1 MKKITL
7 LSLVAV
13 LLTALTFT
21 SCNDDNGYSYLTK
34 EQQDAYQTKMAG
46 SYSNLVLLFDHK
58 NDADVNKQIDSV
70 ETECYFSMRN
80 DSTFTISNFPI
91 KKLAEHISNPE
102 LKEAIS
108 KVEDKTVAG
117 KYMVLPNSL
126 TNQAYFYACPS
137 PINLNL
143 TYGSDAKEH
152 KVVLVFTANTYDY
165 NTQHYVGGC
174 IWSTKQIVFP
184 FYLTSIFVDGAK
196 TDYIKNSIYPN
207 AYVRYVSFVC
217 RNKAASK

>member
-21 SCNDDNGYSYLTK
+21 SCNTGDDNGYSYLTK
-34 EQQDAYQTKMAG
+34 EQQDAYQTNMAG
-46 SYSNLVLLFDHK
+46 HYPNLVLLFDHK
-58 NDADVNKQIDSV
+58 NDADVKNQADSV

-108 KVEDKTVAG
+108 KVGDKTVAG
-117 KYMVLPNSL
+117 KYMVLPNSQ
-126 TNQAYFYACPS
+126 TNQAYFCAYPS

-152 KVVLVFTANTYDY
+152 KVVLVFDTY
-165 NTQHYVGGC
+165 YVGGC
-174 IWSTKQIVFP
+174 IWSTKQIGFP
-184 FYLTSIFVDGAK
+184 FYLTRIFVDGK
-196 TDYIKNSIYPN
+196 ETNYIKNSINSQPI
-207 AYVRYVSFVC
+207 VSFIC
-217 RNKAASK
+217 RNKATSK

>member
-21 SCNDDNGYSYLTK
+21 SCNTGDDNGYSYLTK

-58 NDADVNKQIDSV
+58 NDANVKNQIDSV

-108 KVEDKTVAG
+108 KVEDKTVTG
-117 KYMVLPNSL
+117 MYMVLPNSQ
-126 TNQAYFYACPS
+126 TNQAYFYAYPS

-143 TYGSDAKEH
+143 KYGSDAKEH
-152 KVVLVFTANTYDY
+152 KVVLVFSPDTYY
-165 NTQHYVGGC
+165 AGGC
-174 IWSTKQIVFP
+174 IWATKQIGFP
-184 FYLTSIFVDGAK
+184 FYLTRIFVDGAQ
-196 TDYIKNSIYPN
+196 TNYIKNSINSQPI
-207 AYVRYVSFVC
+207 VSFAC
-217 RNKAASK
+217 RNKVTSKQ

>member
-21 SCNDDNGYSYLTK
+21 SCNTGDDNGYSLLTK

-46 SYSNLVLLFDHK
+46 SYRNLVLLFDHK
-58 NDADVNKQIDSV
+58 NDANVKNQADSV

-108 KVEDKTVAG
+108 KVEDKTVTG
-117 KYMVLPNSL
+117 MYMVLPNSQ
-126 TNQAYFYACPS
+126 TSQAYFYAYPS

-143 TYGSDAKEH
+143 KYGSDAKEH
-152 KVVLVFTANTYDY
+152 KVVLVFSPDTYY
-165 NTQHYVGGC
+165 AGGC
-174 IWSTKQIVFP
+174 IWATKQIGFP
-184 FYLTSIFVDGAK
+184 FYLTRIFVDGAQ
-196 TDYIKNSIYPN
+196 TNYIKNSINSQPI
-207 AYVRYVSFVC
+207 VSFAC
-217 RNKAASK
+217 RNKVTSKQ

>member
-21 SCNDDNGYSYLTK
+21 SCNTGDDNGYSYLTK
-34 EQQDAYQTKMAG
+34 EQQNAYQTKMAG

-70 ETECYFSMRN
+70 ETSCNFSMRN

-108 KVEDKTVAG
+108 KVEDKTVTG

-143 TYGSDAKEH
+143 TYGSDAKKH
-152 KVVLVFTANTYDY
+152 KVVLVFTASSYY
-165 NTQHYVGGC
+165 LGSCV
-174 IWSTKQIVFP
+174 WSTKQIGFP
-184 FYLTSIFVDGAK
+184 FNLSYIFVDGAQ
-196 TDYIKNSIYPN
+196 TNYIKNSIHSG
-207 AYVRYVSFVC
+207 AYVSFAC
-217 RNKAASK
+217 RNKVTTK

>member
-13 LLTALTFT
+13 LFTALTFT
-21 SCNDDNGYSYLTK
+21 SCNTGDDNGYSYLTK
-34 EQQDAYQTKMAG
+34 EQQDAYQTNMAG

-58 NDADVNKQIDSV
+58 NDANVKNQADSV
-70 ETECYFSMRN
+70 ETSCYFSMRN

-108 KVEDKTVAG
+108 KVEDKPVAG
-117 KYMVLPNSL
+117 KYMVLPNSK

-152 KVVLVFTANTYDY
+152 KVVLVFTTSSYYTGSCVWA
-165 NTQHYVGGC
+165 
-174 IWSTKQIVFP
+174 TKQIAFP
-184 FYLTSIFVDGAK
+184 FYLTYIFVDGAQ
-196 TDYIKNSIYPN
+196 TNYIKNSTHSG
-207 AYVRYVSFVC
+207 AYVSFAC
-217 RNKAASK
+217 RNKATSKQ

>member
-21 SCNDDNGYSYLTK
+21 SCNTGDDNGYSYLTK
-34 EQQDAYQTKMAG
+34 EQQDAYQMNMAG

-58 NDADVNKQIDSV
+58 NDANVKNQIDSV
-70 ETECYFSMRN
+70 ETSCTFSMRN

-108 KVEDKTVAG
+108 KVEDKTVTG

-152 KVVLVFTANTYDY
+152 KVILYFSSHPY
-165 NTQHYVGGC
+165 YVGSC
-174 IWSTKQIVFP
+174 IWSTKQIGFL
-184 FYLTSIFVDGAK
+184 FNLTYIFVDGAR
-196 TDYIKNSIYPN
+196 TNYIKNSIN
-207 AYVRYVSFVC
+207 SETTVSFAC
-217 RNKAASK
+217 RNKVTTK

>member
-21 SCNDDNGYSYLTK
+21 SCNTGDDNGYSYLTK
-34 EQQDAYQTKMAG
+34 EQQNAYQTKMAG

-70 ETECYFSMRN
+70 ETSCNFSMRN

-108 KVEDKTVAG
+108 KVEDKTVTG

-137 PINLNL
+137 PINLTL

-152 KVVLVFTANTYDY
+152 KVVLVFTASSY
-165 NTQHYVGGC
+165 YVGSC
-174 IWSTKQIVFP
+174 IWSTQQIGFP
-184 FYLTSIFVDGAK
+184 FNLTYIFVDDK
-196 TDYIKNSIYPN
+196 QTNYIKNSIHSG
-207 AYVRYVSFVC
+207 AYVSFAC
-217 RNKAASK
+217 RNKVTAK

>member
-21 SCNDDNGYSYLTK
+21 SCNTGDDNGYSYLTK

-46 SYSNLVLLFDHK
+46 FYPNLVLLFDHK
-58 NDADVNKQIDSV
+58 NDANVKNQADSV
-70 ETECYFSMRN
+70 ETSCNFSMRN

-108 KVEDKTVAG
+108 KVEDKTVTG
-117 KYMVLPNSL
+117 KYMVLPNSP

-137 PINLNL
+137 PINLTL

-152 KVVLVFTANTYDY
+152 KVVLVFTASSY
-165 NTQHYVGGC
+165 YVGSC
-174 IWSTKQIVFP
+174 IWSTQQIGFP
-184 FYLTSIFVDGAK
+184 FNLTYIFVDDK
-196 TDYIKNSIYPN
+196 QTNYIKNSIYSD
-207 AYVRYVSFVC
+207 AYVRFAC
-217 RNKAASK
+217 RNKVTTK

>member
-21 SCNDDNGYSYLTK
+21 SCNTGDDNGYSYLTK

-46 SYSNLVLLFDHK
+46 SYPNLVLLFDHK
-58 NDADVNKQIDSV
+58 NDADGKNQIASV
-70 ETECYFSMRN
+70 ETSCDFSN

-108 KVEDKTVAG
+108 KVEDKTVTG

-152 KVVLVFTANTYDY
+152 KVVLVFTT
-165 NTQHYVGGC
+165 HVGSC
-174 IWSTKQIVFP
+174 IWSTKQIDFP
-184 FYLTSIFVDGAK
+184 FYLTSIFVDG
-196 TDYIKNSIYPN
+196 TQTNYIKNSTHSGTF
-207 AYVRYVSFVC
+207 VSFAC
-217 RNKAASK
+217 RNKATSKQ

>member
-21 SCNDDNGYSYLTK
+21 SCNTGDDNGYSYLTK

-46 SYSNLVLLFDHK
+46 FYSNLVLLFDHK
-58 NDADVNKQIDSV
+58 NDANVKNQIDSV

-108 KVEDKTVAG
+108 KVGDKTVAG
-117 KYMVLPNSL
+117 KYMVLPNSQ

-152 KVVLVFTANTYDY
+152 KVVLVFTASSY
-165 NTQHYVGGC
+165 YVGSC
-174 IWSTKQIVFP
+174 VWSTKQIGFP
-184 FYLTSIFVDGAK
+184 FYLTSIFVDGAQ
-196 TDYIKNSIYPN
+196 TNYIKNSIHSGK
-207 AYVRYVSFVC
+207 YVSFAC
-217 RNKAASK
+217 RNKATSK

>member
-21 SCNDDNGYSYLTK
+21 SCNTGDDNGYSLLTK

-46 SYSNLVLLFDHK
+46 SYRNLVLLFDHK
-58 NDADVNKQIDSV
+58 NDANVKNQADSV

-91 KKLAEHISNPE
+91 KKLTEHISNPE

-108 KVEDKTVAG
+108 KVEDKTVTG
-117 KYMVLPNSL
+117 MYMVLPNSQ
-126 TNQAYFYACPS
+126 TNQAYFYAYPS

-143 TYGSDAKEH
+143 KYGSDAKEH
-152 KVVLVFTANTYDY
+152 KVVLVFSPDTYY
-165 NTQHYVGGC
+165 AGGC
-174 IWSTKQIVFP
+174 IWATKQIGFP
-184 FYLTSIFVDGAK
+184 FYLTRIFVDGAQ
-196 TDYIKNSIYPN
+196 TNYIKNSINSQPI
-207 AYVRYVSFVC
+207 VSFAC
-217 RNKAASK
+217 RNKVTSKQ

>member
-21 SCNDDNGYSYLTK
+21 SCNTGDDNGYSYLTK
-34 EQQDAYQTKMAG
+34 EQQDAYQMKMAG

-58 NDADVNKQIDSV
+58 NDANVKSQIDSV
-70 ETECYFSMRN
+70 ETSCTFSMRN

-108 KVEDKTVAG
+108 KVEDKTVTG

-152 KVVLVFTANTYDY
+152 KVILYFSSHPY
-165 NTQHYVGGC
+165 YVGSC
-174 IWSTKQIVFP
+174 IWSTKQIGFL
-184 FYLTSIFVDGAK
+184 FNLTYIFVDGAQ
-196 TDYIKNSIYPN
+196 TNYIKNSIN
-207 AYVRYVSFVC
+207 SETTVSFAC
-217 RNKAASK
+217 RNKVTTK

>member
-21 SCNDDNGYSYLTK
+21 SCNTDDDNSYLTK

-46 SYSNLVLLFDHK
+46 SYPNLVLLFDHK
-58 NDADVNKQIDSV
+58 NDANVKNQVDSV

-91 KKLAEHISNPE
+91 KKLAEHISDPE

-108 KVEDKTVAG
+108 KVEDRTVPG
-117 KYMVLPNSL
+117 KYMVLPKSQ
-126 TNQAYFYACPS
+126 TSQAYFSACPS
-137 PINLNL
+137 PITLNL
-143 TYGSDAKEH
+143 KYGSDAKEH
-152 KVVLVFTANTYDY
+152 KVVLIFSAY
-165 NTQHYVGGC
+165 YVGGC
-174 IWSTKQIVFP
+174 IWSTKQIGFP
-184 FYLTSIFVDGAK
+184 FYLTRIFVDGK
-196 TDYIKNSIYPN
+196 ETNYIKNSINSQPI
-207 AYVRYVSFVC
+207 VSFIC
-217 RNKAASK
+217 RNKATSK

>member
-21 SCNDDNGYSYLTK
+21 SCNTGDDNGYSLLTK

-58 NDADVNKQIDSV
+58 NDANVKNQADSV

-108 KVEDKTVAG
+108 KVEDKTVTG
-117 KYMVLPNSL
+117 MYMVLPNSQ
-126 TNQAYFYACPS
+126 TNQAYFYAYPS

-143 TYGSDAKEH
+143 KYGSDAKEH
-152 KVVLVFTANTYDY
+152 KVVLVFSPDTYY
-165 NTQHYVGGC
+165 AGGC
-174 IWSTKQIVFP
+174 IWATKQIGFP
-184 FYLTSIFVDGAK
+184 FYLTRIFVDGAQ
-196 TDYIKNSIYPN
+196 TNYIKNSINSQPI
-207 AYVRYVSFVC
+207 VSFAC
-217 RNKAASK
+217 RNKVTSKQ

>member
-21 SCNDDNGYSYLTK
+21 SCNTGDDNGYSYLTK

-46 SYSNLVLLFDHK
+46 SYRNLVLLFDHK
-58 NDADVNKQIDSV
+58 NDANVKNQADSV

-108 KVEDKTVAG
+108 KVEDKTVTG
-117 KYMVLPNSL
+117 MYMVLPNSQ
-126 TNQAYFYACPS
+126 TNQAYFYAYPS

-143 TYGSDAKEH
+143 KYGSDAKEH
-152 KVVLVFTANTYDY
+152 KVVLVFSPDTYY
-165 NTQHYVGGC
+165 AGGC
-174 IWSTKQIVFP
+174 IWATKQIGFP
-184 FYLTSIFVDGAK
+184 FYLTRIFVDGAP
-196 TDYIKNSIYPN
+196 TNYIKNSINSQPI
-207 AYVRYVSFVC
+207 VSFAC
-217 RNKAASK
+217 RNKVTSKQ

>member
-21 SCNDDNGYSYLTK
+21 SCNTGDDNGYSLLTK

-46 SYSNLVLLFDHK
+46 SYRNLVLLFDHK
-58 NDADVNKQIDSV
+58 NDANVKNQADSV

-108 KVEDKTVAG
+108 KVDDKTVTG
-117 KYMVLPNSL
+117 MYMVLPNSQ
-126 TNQAYFYACPS
+126 TNQAYFYAYPS

-143 TYGSDAKEH
+143 KYGSDAKEH
-152 KVVLVFTANTYDY
+152 KVVLVFTPDTYY
-165 NTQHYVGGC
+165 AGGC
-174 IWSTKQIVFP
+174 IWATKQIGFP
-184 FYLTSIFVDGAK
+184 FYLTRIFVDGAP
-196 TDYIKNSIYPN
+196 TNYIKNSINSQPI
-207 AYVRYVSFVC
+207 VSFAC
-217 RNKAASK
+217 RNKVTSKQ

>member
-21 SCNDDNGYSYLTK
+21 SCNTGDDNGYSLLTK

-46 SYSNLVLLFDHK
+46 SYRNLVLLFDHK
-58 NDADVNKQIDSV
+58 NDANVKNQADSV

-108 KVEDKTVAG
+108 KVEDKTVTG
-117 KYMVLPNSL
+117 MYMVLPNSQ
-126 TNQAYFYACPS
+126 TNQAYFYAYPS

-143 TYGSDAKEH
+143 KYGSDAKEH
-152 KVVLVFTANTYDY
+152 KVVLVFSPDTYY
-165 NTQHYVGGC
+165 AGGC
-174 IWSTKQIVFP
+174 IWATKQIGFP
-184 FYLTSIFVDGAK
+184 FYLTRIFVDGAQ
-196 TDYIKNSIYPN
+196 TNYIKNSINSQPI
-207 AYVRYVSFVC
+207 VSFAC
-217 RNKAASK
+217 RNKVTSKQ

>member
-21 SCNDDNGYSYLTK
+21 SCNTGDDNGYSYLTK
-34 EQQDAYQTKMAG
+34 EKQDAYQTNMAG
-46 SYSNLVLLFDHK
+46 PYSNLVLLFDHK
-58 NDADVNKQIDSV
+58 NDANVKNQADSV
-70 ETECYFSMRN
+70 ETSCYFSMRN

-108 KVEDKTVAG
+108 KVEDQTVTG

-143 TYGSDAKEH
+143 TYGSDAKKH
-152 KVVLVFTANTYDY
+152 KVVLVFTASSY
-165 NTQHYVGGC
+165 YVGSC
-174 IWSTKQIVFP
+174 IWSTKQIGFP
-184 FYLTSIFVDGAK
+184 FNLTYIFVDDK
-196 TDYIKNSIYPN
+196 QTNYIKNSIYSD
-207 AYVRYVSFVC
+207 AYVRFAC
-217 RNKAASK
+217 RNKVTTK

>member
-21 SCNDDNGYSYLTK
+21 SCNTDDDNSYLTK

-58 NDADVNKQIDSV
+58 NDANVKNQIDSV

-108 KVEDKTVAG
+108 KVEDRTVPG
-117 KYMVLPNSL
+117 KYMVLPKSQ
-126 TNQAYFYACPS
+126 TSQAYFSACPS
-137 PINLNL
+137 PITLNL
-143 TYGSDAKEH
+143 KYGSDAKEH
-152 KVVLVFTANTYDY
+152 KVVLIFSAYY
-165 NTQHYVGGC
+165 AGGC
-174 IWSTKQIVFP
+174 IWATKQIGFP
-184 FYLTSIFVDGAK
+184 FYLTYIFVDGAQ
-196 TDYIKNSIYPN
+196 TNYIKNSINSQPI
-207 AYVRYVSFVC
+207 VSFIC
-217 RNKAASK
+217 RNKATSKQ

>member
-21 SCNDDNGYSYLTK
+21 SCNTDDDNSYLTK
-34 EQQDAYQTKMAG
+34 EQQDAYQTNMAG
-46 SYSNLVLLFDHK
+46 HYPNLVLLFDHK
-58 NDADVNKQIDSV
+58 NDANVKNQADSV

-108 KVEDKTVAG
+108 KVEDKPVTG

-126 TNQAYFYACPS
+126 TNQAYFYAYPS

-152 KVVLVFTANTYDY
+152 KVVLVFTPDTY
-165 NTQHYVGGC
+165 YVGGC
-174 IWSTKQIVFP
+174 IWSTKQIGFP
-184 FYLTSIFVDGAK
+184 FYLTHIFVDGAQ
-196 TDYIKNSIYPN
+196 TNYIKNSINSQPI
-207 AYVRYVSFVC
+207 VSFAC
-217 RNKAASK
+217 RNKATSK

>member
-21 SCNDDNGYSYLTK
+21 SCNTGDDNGYSYLTK

-46 SYSNLVLLFDHK
+46 SYRNLVLLFDHK
-58 NDADVNKQIDSV
+58 NDANVKNQADSV

-108 KVEDKTVAG
+108 KVEDKTVTG
-117 KYMVLPNSL
+117 MYMVLPNSQ
-126 TNQAYFYACPS
+126 TNQAYFYAYPS

-143 TYGSDAKEH
+143 KYGSDAKEH
-152 KVVLVFTANTYDY
+152 KVVLVFSPDTYY
-165 NTQHYVGGC
+165 AGGC
-174 IWSTKQIVFP
+174 IWATKQIGFP
-184 FYLTSIFVDGAK
+184 FYLTRIFVDGAQ
-196 TDYIKNSIYPN
+196 TNYIKNSINSQPI
-207 AYVRYVSFVC
+207 VSFAC
-217 RNKAASK
+217 RNKATSKQ

>member
-13 LLTALTFT
+13 LLTAQTFT
-21 SCNDDNGYSYLTK
+21 SCNTGDDNGYSYLTK

-58 NDADVNKQIDSV
+58 NDANVKNQIDSV

-91 KKLAEHISNPE
+91 KELAEHISNPE

-108 KVEDKTVAG
+108 KVEDKTVTG
-117 KYMVLPNSL
+117 MYMVLPNSQ
-126 TNQAYFYACPS
+126 TNQAYFYAYPS

-143 TYGSDAKEH
+143 KYGSDAKEH
-152 KVVLVFTANTYDY
+152 KVVLVFTTSSYY
-165 NTQHYVGGC
+165 TGSCV
-174 IWSTKQIVFP
+174 WSTKQIGFP
-184 FYLTSIFVDGAK
+184 FYLTRIFVDGAQ
-196 TDYIKNSIYPN
+196 TNYIKNSINSQPI
-207 AYVRYVSFVC
+207 VSFAC
-217 RNKAASK
+217 RNKVTSKQ

>member
-21 SCNDDNGYSYLTK
+21 SCNTGDDNGYSYLTK

-46 SYSNLVLLFDHK
+46 PYHNLVLLFDHK
-58 NDADVNKQIDSV
+58 NDANVKNQVDSV
-70 ETECYFSMRN
+70 ETSCDFRN

-108 KVEDKTVAG
+108 KVEDKTVTG
-117 KYMVLPNSL
+117 MYMVLPNSQ
-126 TNQAYFYACPS
+126 TNQAYFYAYPS

-143 TYGSDAKEH
+143 KYGSDAKEH
-152 KVVLVFTANTYDY
+152 KVVLVFTPDTYY
-165 NTQHYVGGC
+165 AGGC
-174 IWSTKQIVFP
+174 IWATKQIGFP
-184 FYLTSIFVDGAK
+184 FYLTRIFVDGAQ
-196 TDYIKNSIYPN
+196 TNYIKNSINSQPI
-207 AYVRYVSFVC
+207 VSFAC
-217 RNKAASK
+217 RNKVTSKQ

>member
-21 SCNDDNGYSYLTK
+21 SCNTGDDNGYSYLTK

-58 NDADVNKQIDSV
+58 NDANVKNQIDSV

-108 KVEDKTVAG
+108 KEGDKTVAG
-117 KYMVLPNSL
+117 KYMVLPNSQ
-126 TNQAYFYACPS
+126 TNQAYFYAYPS

-152 KVVLVFTANTYDY
+152 KVVLVFTPDTY
-165 NTQHYVGGC
+165 YVGGC
-174 IWSTKQIVFP
+174 IWSTKQIGFP
-184 FYLTSIFVDGAK
+184 FYLTRIFVDGAQ
-196 TDYIKNSIYPN
+196 TNYIKNSINSQPI
-207 AYVRYVSFVC
+207 VSFAC
-217 RNKAASK
+217 RNKATSK

>member
-13 LLTALTFT
+13 LFTALTFT
-21 SCNDDNGYSYLTK
+21 SCNTGDDNGYSYLTK

-46 SYSNLVLLFDHK
+46 PYRNLVLLFDHK
-58 NDADVNKQIDSV
+58 NDANVKNQVDSV
-70 ETECYFSMRN
+70 ETSCDFRN
-80 DSTFTISNFPI
+80 DSTFTINNFPI

-108 KVEDKTVAG
+108 KVGNQPVAG
-117 KYMVLPNSL
+117 KYMVLPNSQ

-152 KVVLVFTANTYDY
+152 KVVLVFTTSSYY
-165 NTQHYVGGC
+165 TGGC
-174 IWSTKQIVFP
+174 IWSTRQIGFP
-184 FYLTSIFVDGAK
+184 FYLTSIFVDGAQ
-196 TDYIKNSIYPN
+196 TNYIKNSIHSGT
-207 AYVRYVSFVC
+207 YVSFAC
-217 RNKAASK
+217 RNKVTSKQ

>member
-21 SCNDDNGYSYLTK
+21 SCNTGDDNGYSYLTK

-46 SYSNLVLLFDHK
+46 SYPNLVLLFDHK
-58 NDADVNKQIDSV
+58 NDANVKNQADSV
-70 ETECYFSMRN
+70 ETSCYFSMRN

-117 KYMVLPNSL
+117 KYMVLPNSP

-152 KVVLVFTANTYDY
+152 KVVLIFSTHPYYAGSCV
-165 NTQHYVGGC
+165 
-174 IWSTKQIVFP
+174 WSTRKIYIP
-184 FYLTSIFVDGAK
+184 FFLSYIFVDGAQ
-196 TDYIKNSIYPN
+196 TNYIKNSINSQPI
-207 AYVRYVSFVC
+207 VSFAC
-217 RNKAASK
+217 RNKVTSKQ

>member
-21 SCNDDNGYSYLTK
+21 SCNTGDDNGYSLLTK

-46 SYSNLVLLFDHK
+46 SYRNLVLLFDHK
-58 NDADVNKQIDSV
+58 NDANVKNQADSV

-108 KVEDKTVAG
+108 KVEDKTVTG
-117 KYMVLPNSL
+117 MYMVLPNSQ
-126 TNQAYFYACPS
+126 TNQAYFYAYPS

-143 TYGSDAKEH
+143 KYGSDAKEH
-152 KVVLVFTANTYDY
+152 KVVLVFTPDTY
-165 NTQHYVGGC
+165 YVGGC
-174 IWSTKQIVFP
+174 IWSTKQIGFP
-184 FYLTSIFVDGAK
+184 FYLTRIFVDGAQ
-196 TDYIKNSIYPN
+196 TNYIKNSINSQPI
-207 AYVRYVSFVC
+207 VSFAC
-217 RNKAASK
+217 RNKVTSKQ

>member
-21 SCNDDNGYSYLTK
+21 SCNTGDDNGYSYLTK

-46 SYSNLVLLFDHK
+46 FYPNLVLLFDHK
-58 NDADVNKQIDSV
+58 NDANVKNQADSV
-70 ETECYFSMRN
+70 ETSCNLRN

-108 KVEDKTVAG
+108 KVEDKTVTG

-137 PINLNL
+137 PIKLTL

-152 KVVLVFTANTYDY
+152 KVVLVFTASSYY
-165 NTQHYVGGC
+165 LGGC
-174 IWSTKQIVFP
+174 IWSTKQIGFP
-184 FYLTSIFVDGAK
+184 FNLTYIFVDDK
-196 TDYIKNSIYPN
+196 QTNYIKNSIYSD
-207 AYVRYVSFVC
+207 AYVRFAC
-217 RNKAASK
+217 RNKVTTK

>member
-21 SCNDDNGYSYLTK
+21 SCNTGDDNGYSYLTK

-46 SYSNLVLLFDHK
+46 PYRNLVLLFDHK
-58 NDADVNKQIDSV
+58 NDANVKNQVDSV
-70 ETECYFSMRN
+70 ETSCDFRN
-80 DSTFTISNFPI
+80 DSTFTINNFPI
-91 KKLAEHISNPE
+91 KELAEHISNPE

-108 KVEDKTVAG
+108 KVEDKTVVTG
-117 KYMVLPNSL
+117 KYMVLPNSQ

-152 KVVLVFTANTYDY
+152 KVVLVFTTSSYY
-165 NTQHYVGGC
+165 TGGC
-174 IWSTKQIVFP
+174 IWSTRQIGFP
-184 FYLTSIFVDGAK
+184 FYLTSIFVDGAQ
-196 TDYIKNSIYPN
+196 TNYIKNSIHSGT
-207 AYVRYVSFVC
+207 YVSFAC
-217 RNKAASK
+217 RNKATSKQ

>member
-21 SCNDDNGYSYLTK
+21 SCNTGDDNGYSYLTK

-46 SYSNLVLLFDHK
+46 SYPNLVLLFDHK
-58 NDADVNKQIDSV
+58 NDADVKNQADSV

-108 KVEDKTVAG
+108 KVEDRTVTG
-117 KYMVLPNSL
+117 KYMVLPNSQ

-152 KVVLVFTANTYDY
+152 KVVLVFTP
-165 NTQHYVGGC
+165 YVGSC
-174 IWSTKQIVFP
+174 VWSTKQIGFP
-184 FYLTSIFVDGAK
+184 FNLTYIFVDGAQ
-196 TDYIKNSIYPN
+196 TNYIKNSILSSTF
-207 AYVRYVSFVC
+207 VRFAC
-217 RNKAASK
+217 RNKATSKQ

>member
-21 SCNDDNGYSYLTK
+21 SCNTGDDNGYSYLTK

-58 NDADVNKQIDSV
+58 NDANVKNQIDSV

-91 KKLAEHISNPE
+91 KNLAEHISNPE

-108 KVEDKTVAG
+108 KVGDKTVAG
-117 KYMVLPNSL
+117 KYMVLPNSQ

-152 KVVLVFTANTYDY
+152 KVVLVFTP
-165 NTQHYVGGC
+165 YVGSC
-174 IWSTKQIVFP
+174 VWSTKQIGFP
-184 FYLTSIFVDGAK
+184 FNLTYIFVDGAQ
-196 TDYIKNSIYPN
+196 TNYIKNSILSSTF
-207 AYVRYVSFVC
+207 VRFAC
-217 RNKAASK
+217 RNKATSK

>member
-21 SCNDDNGYSYLTK
+21 SCNTGDDNGYSYLTK

-46 SYSNLVLLFDHK
+46 PYHNLVLLFDHK
-58 NDADVNKQIDSV
+58 NDANVKNQVDSV
-70 ETECYFSMRN
+70 ETSCDFRN
-80 DSTFTISNFPI
+80 DSTFTINNFPI
-91 KKLAEHISNPE
+91 WKLAEHISNPE

-108 KVEDKTVAG
+108 KVGKQPVAG
-117 KYMVLPNSL
+117 KYMVLPNSK

-143 TYGSDAKEH
+143 PYGSDSKEH
-152 KVVLVFTANTYDY
+152 KVVLVFTTSSYY
-165 NTQHYVGGC
+165 TGGC
-174 IWSTKQIVFP
+174 IWSTRQIGFP
-184 FYLTSIFVDGAK
+184 FYLTSIFVDGAQ
-196 TDYIKNSIYPN
+196 TNYIKNSIHSGT
-207 AYVRYVSFVC
+207 YVSFAC
-217 RNKAASK
+217 RNKVTTK

>member
-21 SCNDDNGYSYLTK
+21 SCNTGDDNGYSYLTK
-34 EQQDAYQTKMAG
+34 EQQAAYQTKMAG
-46 SYSNLVLLFDHK
+46 TYSNLVLLFDHK

-70 ETECYFSMRN
+70 ETECYFRMRN

-108 KVEDKTVAG
+108 KVEDKTVTG

-137 PINLNL
+137 PINLTL

-152 KVVLVFTANTYDY
+152 KVVLVFTASSY
-165 NTQHYVGGC
+165 YVGSC
-174 IWSTKQIVFP
+174 IWSTQQIGFP
-184 FYLTSIFVDGAK
+184 FNLTYIFVDDK
-196 TDYIKNSIYPN
+196 QTNYIKNSIHSG
-207 AYVRYVSFVC
+207 AYVSFAC
-217 RNKAASK
+217 RNKVTTK

>member
-21 SCNDDNGYSYLTK
+21 SCNTGDDNGYSLLTK

-46 SYSNLVLLFDHK
+46 SYRNLVLLFDHK
-58 NDADVNKQIDSV
+58 NDANVKNQADSV

-108 KVEDKTVAG
+108 KAEDKTVTG
-117 KYMVLPNSL
+117 MYMVLPNSQ
-126 TNQAYFYACPS
+126 TNQAYFYAYPS

-143 TYGSDAKEH
+143 KYGSDAKEH
-152 KVVLVFTANTYDY
+152 KVVLVFSPDTYY
-165 NTQHYVGGC
+165 AGGC
-174 IWSTKQIVFP
+174 IWATKQIGFP
-184 FYLTSIFVDGAK
+184 FYLTRIFVDGAQ
-196 TDYIKNSIYPN
+196 TNYIKNSINSQPI
-207 AYVRYVSFVC
+207 VSFAC
-217 RNKAASK
+217 RNKVTSKQ

>member
-21 SCNDDNGYSYLTK
+21 SCNTGDDNGYSYLTK
-34 EQQDAYQTKMAG
+34 EQQAAYQTKMAG
-46 SYSNLVLLFDHK
+46 TYSNLVLLFDHK

-70 ETECYFSMRN
+70 ETECYFRMRN

-108 KVEDKTVAG
+108 KVEDQTVTG

-126 TNQAYFYACPS
+126 TNQAYFYACPN
-137 PINLNL
+137 PITLNL
-143 TYGSDAKEH
+143 TYGTDAKEH
-152 KVVLVFTANTYDY
+152 KVVLFFSPSYYA
-165 NTQHYVGGC
+165 GSC
-174 IWSTKQIVFP
+174 IWSTKQIGFL
-184 FYLTSIFVDGAK
+184 FSLTDIFVDDAQ
-196 TDYIKNSIYPN
+196 TNYIKNSIYPN
-207 AYVRYVSFVC
+207 AYVRYVSFAC
-217 RNKAASK
+217 RNKVTTK

>member
-21 SCNDDNGYSYLTK
+21 SCNTGDDNGYSYLTK
-34 EQQDAYQTKMAG
+34 EQQDAYQMKMAG

-58 NDADVNKQIDSV
+58 NDANVKSQVDSV
-70 ETECYFSMRN
+70 ETSCTFSMRN

-108 KVEDKTVAG
+108 KVGNQPVAG

-152 KVVLVFTANTYDY
+152 KVILYFSSHPY
-165 NTQHYVGGC
+165 YVGSC
-174 IWSTKQIVFP
+174 IWSTKQIGFL
-184 FYLTSIFVDGAK
+184 FNLTYIFVDGAQ
-196 TDYIKNSIYPN
+196 TNYIKNSIN
-207 AYVRYVSFVC
+207 SEKTVSFAC
-217 RNKAASK
+217 RNKVTTK

>member
-21 SCNDDNGYSYLTK
+21 SCNTGDDNGYSYLTK

-46 SYSNLVLLFDHK
+46 FYPNLMLLFDHK
-58 NDADVNKQIDSV
+58 NDANVKNQADSV
-70 ETECYFSMRN
+70 ETSCNFSMRN

-108 KVEDKTVAG
+108 KVEDKTVTG

-152 KVVLVFTANTYDY
+152 KVVLVFTATSYY
-165 NTQHYVGGC
+165 YVGSC
-174 IWSTKQIVFP
+174 IWSTKKIGFP
-184 FYLTSIFVDGAK
+184 FNLTYIFVDGAQ
-196 TDYIKNSIYPN
+196 TNYIKNSIHSG
-207 AYVRYVSFVC
+207 AYVSFAC
-217 RNKAASK
+217 RNKVTTK

>member
-21 SCNDDNGYSYLTK
+21 SCNTGDDNGYSYLTK
-34 EQQDAYQTKMAG
+34 ELQDAYQTKMAG
-46 SYSNLVLLFDHK
+46 SYPNLVLLFDHK
-58 NDADVNKQIDSV
+58 NDANVKNQIDSV
-70 ETECYFSMRN
+70 ETSCDFRN

-108 KVEDKTVAG
+108 KVEDKTVTG
-117 KYMVLPNSL
+117 KYMVLPNSK
-126 TNQAYFYACPS
+126 TNQAYIYACPS
-137 PINLNL
+137 PINLDL

-152 KVVLVFTANTYDY
+152 KVVLYFTANTY
-165 NTQHYVGGC
+165 YVGSC
-174 IWSTKQIVFP
+174 DWSTKQIGFP
-184 FYLTSIFVDGAK
+184 FNLTYIFVDGAQ
-196 TDYIKNSIYPN
+196 TNYIKNSIHSK
-207 AYVRYVSFVC
+207 AFVSFAC
-217 RNKAASK
+217 RNKATSKQ